1 MQTTYRVCSWMA
13 GSGDLYFLCMHE
25 KIRQKNFR
33 KKKKIRQKKSYVVLD
48 FVFQVAGVQLD
59 LKDVFFSG
67 IHFFCLVSKYS
78 FLKIILRQL
87 CHERREMQIS
97 WPLPIGT

>member
-1 MQTTYRVCSWMA
+1 
-13 GSGDLYFLCMHE
+13 MHD

-59 LKDVFFSG
+59 LKDVFF
-67 IHFFCLVSKYS
+67 LVY
-78 FLKIILRQL
+78 
-87 CHERREMQIS
+87 IS
-97 WPLPIGT
+97 SV

>member
-1 MQTTYRVCSWMA
+1 MA
-13 GSGDLYFLCMHE
+13 GSGDLYFLCMHD